1 MKVGSPGGE
10 TPVNPAS
17 AAASSR
23 YGRSM
28 RTRDDIWMQ
37 DGDAWGVDLL
47 AWEEDDDEPDFGE
60 SSAIASTRVARMN

>member
-1 MKVGSPGGE
+1 VKVGSPGGK
-10 TPVNPAS
+10 TPVNPTS

-47 AWEEDDDEPDFGE
+47 AWEEDEDEPVGDPDDAAGRQPE
-60 SSAIASTRVARMN
+60 DPRS